1 MMMFTSNEISE
12 AQKQARAYEKEF
24 KKKKKKNKNGATSDG
39 DDDDDD
45 EEDEDDGGED
55 FSLDVKAL
63 RAVLSVPE
71 HQELAS
77 FLRKVVVRD
86 CMSSLLLLMSW
97 VVIWCQRE
105 GEGWLRWRRVKGWL
119 LLIVLL
125 MCGGLMCQKAFSS
138 DL

>member
-12 AQKQARAYEKEF
+12 AQKQARAYKKEF
-24 KKKKKKNKNGATSDG
+24 KKKKNKNKNGATSDG
-39 DDDDDD
+39 DDDDNHDD
-45 EEDEDDGGED
+45 EDEDDGGED

-86 CMSSLLLLMSW
+86 CHR
-97 VVIWCQRE
+97 C
-105 GEGWLRWRRVKGWL
+105 
-119 LLIVLL
+119 
-125 MCGGLMCQKAFSS
+125 CC
-138 DL
+138 